1 MALLADNALGRQ
13 LTFQSE
19 ARRIRVLHLIHSVC
33 HGGIESAV
41 INWSRY
47 LDRSK
52 FDVHVA
58 CFAGDRSLE
67 GPFVQAAESYGIE
80 PVLRVPWTRA
90 KPFFKAARATADLV
104 RAYNIDVLHTHA
116 YYADV
121 IGAMIKRYS
130 QVKTVA
136 TVYVW
141 EKYELHRQIM
151 QAMDWTALHFVDRVT
166 AHCEET
172 RRRTVRL
179 GFKPENV
186 RLLIAGFPNEVDL
199 PSSRERMALR
209 HELGIGDDEFLL
221 VNVARIHPEKAHDQL
236 LKSFRLI
243 HEKCP
248 KTRLWISGVGYP
260 WLEQE
265 LRELTTSLGLESAVR
280 FVGYRQ
286 DLWPML
292 HAADLMVHPSHA
304 EGVSIAI
311 LYAMSAALPI
321 IVSDV
326 GGIYEVVRQNETGIR
341 VRENDLEGFA
351 NAAIRLIE
359 NPRERQR
366 LAQSARQFVTTR
378 YSIET
383 ACRNLE
389 DTYREVVLQ

>member
-1 MALLADNALGRQ
+1 MAALADNALGRQ
-13 LTFQSE
+13 LSSSSDG
-19 ARRIRVLHLIHSVC
+19 RRIRVLHLIHSVC
-33 HGGIESAV
+33 HGGIESVV

-52 FDVHVA
+52 FDVRIA
-58 CFAGDRSLE
+58 CFSGDRGLE
-67 GPFVQAAESYGIE
+67 EPFVKAAESYGIQ
-80 PVLRVPWTRA
+80 PVLRVPWNRA
-90 KPFFKAARATADLV
+90 KPFFKAARATAELIG
-104 RAYNIDVLHTHA
+104 AYNIDVLHTHA

-121 IGAMIKRYS
+121 VGALIKRFTK
-130 QVKTVA
+130 VKTMA

-179 GFKPENV
+179 GFKFEKVP
-186 RLLIAGFPNEVDL
+186 LLIAGFPNEVD
-199 PSSRERMALR
+199 PPGKPERMALR
-209 HELGIGDDEFLL
+209 RKLGIGDDEFLL

-236 LKSFRLI
+236 LKSFHRI
-243 HEKCP
+243 HEKIP

-260 WLEQE
+260 RLEQE
-265 LRELTTSLGLESAVR
+265 LRDLSKSLGLESAVS

-292 HAADLMVHPSHA
+292 HAADMMVHPSHA
-304 EGVSIAI
+304 EGVPIAI
-311 LYAMSAALPI
+311 LYGMSAALPI
-321 IVSDV
+321 VVSEV
-326 GGIYEVVRQNETGIR
+326 GGIYEVIRSNETGIC
-341 VRENDLEGFA
+341 VRENDVEAFA
-351 NAAIRLIE
+351 SATIDLIE
-359 NPRERQR
+359 NPAERKR

-378 YSIET
+378 YSIQT

-389 DTYREVVLQ
+389 NTYREVILQ